1 MKNQSGL
8 FRRWYQELAGFNFI
22 VIHKKEK
29 ENSNADAL
37 SRSSPMAEAMSLEDD
52 KYAEFYKLDKHVIKF
67 EGGVNEIQHI
77 HHSLIEIAE
86 EQSKD
91 KVWSKVISWVEK
103 GQLLEKSE
111 TRDKAT
117 FYVGP

>member
-1 MKNQSGL
+1 M
-8 FRRWYQELAGFNFI
+8 
-22 VIHKKEK
+22 V
-29 ENSNADAL
+29 
-37 SRSSPMAEAMSLEDD
+37 EAPVLEEDE
-52 KYAEFYKLDKHVIKF
+52 YVEFYEIDKPVIRF
-67 EGGVNEIQHI
+67 EGGVNEIQYI
-77 HHSLIEIAE
+77 QQSLIEIAE